1 MTDTK
6 FLIYLG
12 DRIKVLRSGKQI
24 SQNELAALCN
34 IDKGNM
40 SRIESGKSNITI
52 LTLKKLSDALDVDIA
67 EFLKKK

>member
-1 MTDTK
+1 MTDK
-6 FLIYLG
+6 RFLIYLG
-12 DRIKVLRSGKQI
+12 DRIKALRSGKEI

-40 SRIESGKSNITI
+40 SRIEAGKSNITV

-67 EFLKKK
+67 EFFQ

>member
-67 EFLKKK
+67 EFLKK